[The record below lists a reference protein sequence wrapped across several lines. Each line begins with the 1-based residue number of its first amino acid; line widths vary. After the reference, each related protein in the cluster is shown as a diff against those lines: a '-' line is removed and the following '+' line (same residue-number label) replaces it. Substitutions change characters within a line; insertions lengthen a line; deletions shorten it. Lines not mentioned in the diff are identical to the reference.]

1 MSIATNAPERCESV
15 GARRLIRGR
24 WSREERQR
32 RQRLAEGKQRDLWR
46 LLEAARVQ
54 TTPIKI

>member
-1 MSIATNAPERCESV
+1 MGTATNVSERCESV
-15 GARRLIRGR
+15 GARHLIRCR